1 MAGSDGI
8 RQGFRKRTVPHKM
21 RPLPH
26 PSGHSVLSKH
36 HGSFGGY
43 SFLPLYLIS
52 IIPYIL
58 MIGFS
63 KCSVLMFLLRYS
75 PDPDFPEEISTSS
88 NTLINQKNTNNTR
101 IGITQDVISITATAS
116 TKWFKESCTF

>member
-8 RQGFRKRTVPHKM
+8 RQGLRKHGCYDQY
-21 RPLPH
+21 H
-26 PSGHSVLSKH
+26 PVYTNDWKKSLYKQNSNRYHAI
-36 HGSFGGY
+36 Y
-43 SFLPLYLIS
+43 SAIT
-52 IIPYIL
+52 
-58 MIGFS
+58 IGIS
-63 KCSVLMFLLRYS
+63 KCSVLMLLLRYS

-116 TKWFKESCTF
+116 TK

>member
-8 RQGFRKRTVPHKM
+8 RQGLRKRTVPHKM
-21 RPLPH
+21 RPLPQ
-26 PSGHSVLSKH
+26 PSGHPVPRKH

-43 SFLPLYLIS
+43 SFLTLYLIS

-58 MIGFS
+58 MIGIS
-63 KCSVLMFLLRYS
+63 KCSVLMLLLRYS

-116 TKWFKESCTF
+116 TK